1 VSNPIDKT
9 TADKDHALDADRFG
23 VSPQKRPT
31 WAQTEGTPLPLGATW
46 IEEERAFNF
55 AVYAEHA
62 ASVTLLLYSAD
73 IARAARGS
81 HQMPSFISGLGFTV
95 LAARSLTR

>member
-9 TADKDHALDADRFG
+9 AADKDHAFDANRFG
-23 VSPQKRPT
+23 VSPPKRPT

-62 ASVTLLLYSAD
+62 ASVTLLLHSAD
-73 IARAARGS
+73 IARTAR
-81 HQMPSFISGLGFTV
+81 
-95 LAARSLTR
+95 RSR